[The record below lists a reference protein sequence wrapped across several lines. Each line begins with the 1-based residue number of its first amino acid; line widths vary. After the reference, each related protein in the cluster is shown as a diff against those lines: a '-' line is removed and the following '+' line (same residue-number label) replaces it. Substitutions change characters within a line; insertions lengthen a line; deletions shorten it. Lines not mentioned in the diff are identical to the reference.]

1 MQATVEQEIERFLH
15 TGERDM
21 LSAAWPGNGLFE
33 QAQQSNAALR
43 HALISAVRSRTRHAT
58 VPDGFDIS
66 NLVNRTRMK
75 VEPMVRGLFPQ
86 HEHAIMLDVL
96 ARSVNYLT
104 PVNIETVINSVIDLR
119 TAWQLA
125 NLYLTSC
132 DARPLSAEA
141 PQIIGF
147 SEATTCYVSMQ
158 YFHGGGRFDDV
169 VVHEAAHVF
178 HNCKRERIGLKATRR
193 REWPLEIDFRMRE
206 PFAYACEAL
215 SRIYELG
222 DSPQARRALL
232 AEVEA
237 GPMPSDDRVDPAE
250 FIDILRDAVTARNG
264 WKRILQR
271 CAPRSNRSTR
281 QAIGIA

>member
-1 MQATVEQEIERFLH
+1 MQIAIKQEIDRFLH
-15 TGERDM
+15 TGQRDM
-21 LSAAWPGNGLFE
+21 LNAAWPGAGIVARS
-33 QAQQSNAALR
+33 QAANTGLR
-43 HALISAVRSRTRHAT
+43 HALNSAVQSRTRNAAM
-58 VPDGFDIS
+58 PDGFDDRD
-66 NLVNRTRMK
+66 LVAQTRIK
-75 VEPMVRGLFPQ
+75 VEPMVLGLFPQ
-86 HEHAIMLDVL
+86 HEQAIVLDVL
-96 ARSVNYLT
+96 ARSVIYLT
-104 PVNIETVINSVIDLR
+104 PVNIETVLNSVVDLG
-119 TAWQLA
+119 TAWRLA
-125 NLYLTSC
+125 NLYLMSC

-141 PQIIGF
+141 PQIIGL

-250 FIDILRDAVTARNG
+250 FIDILRDAVTARNC

-271 CAPRSNRSTR
+271 CAPRSNRPTR
-281 QAIGIA
+281 QATGIV